1 VASGAPLLF
10 VALLLLAQAREPGAG
25 RTGRRRLGS
34 LTGSVSN
41 RVIEELDVDAIIQRV
56 DVDAIVRRVDV
67 DGVIARVDV
76 DGVLTRVDVNVLL
89 DRVDPDRLLD
99 RVDPDRLLER
109 VDPDRLLD
117 RVDPA
122 RLLDRVDP
130 DRLLDRVDIDRLL
143 ARADVEG
150 LLTRLDVDGVVARID
165 LDAVLSRVDLDALV
179 ARVDLDAVLSRVDL
193 DALVARIDLDAILS
207 RVDLDALVA
216 RIDLDAALLTV
227 DVEGLTRRA
236 GIPDL
241 IAESTGQAANSALD
255 LTRRQLVA
263 VDVGLVLVLQRLL
276 RRDPGALP
284 PGPPRLLT
292 DRPGEVQDPDLS
304 RSRTKARIEVSGHY
318 AGPASRL
325 VALAG
330 DLAASTAAF
339 TATAVTISWL
349 LSVIF
354 GVEFDTT
361 QRFVPG
367 WVAAL
372 AVWYLLWWWGSVS
385 IVGRTPVMALV
396 GLKVV
401 SRDGSPIRT
410 GRALLR
416 TLVLP
421 FSLGLFGAGL
431 LLSLIDRERR
441 AFHDLVAGTAL
452 VYDWGGRPAELPTP
466 ISRWLEE
473 RGGNPDGAGR
483 THGVP

>member
-1 VASGAPLLF
+1 VASGAPLLI
-10 VALLLLAQAREPGAG
+10 VALLLAAQAREPGAG
-25 RTGRRRLGS
+25 RGGRRRLGS

-99 RVDPDRLLER
+99 RVDPDRLLDR

-150 LLTRLDVDGVVARID
+150 LLTRIDVDGVVARID
-165 LDAVLSRVDLDALV
+165 LDAILSRVDLDALV
-179 ARVDLDAVLSRVDL
+179 ARIDLDAILSRVDL

-227 DVEGLTRRA
+227 DLEGLTRRA

-263 VDVGLVLVLQRLL
+263 VDVGLLLVLQRLL

-304 RSRTKARIEVSGHY
+304 RSRTEARIQVSGYY

-325 VALAG
+325 VALAV
-330 DLAASTAAF
+330 DLVASTAAF
-339 TATAVTISWL
+339 TATAATVSWL
-349 LSVIF
+349 LSVVVGI
-354 GVEFDTT
+354 EFDTG
-361 QRFVPG
+361 QRSVPA
-367 WVAAL
+367 WVAAMV
-372 AVWYLLWWWGSVS
+372 VWYLLWWWASVS
-385 IVGRTPVMALV
+385 IVGRTPAMALV

-401 SRDGSPIRT
+401 SRDGAPIRT
-410 GRALLR
+410 GQALRRA
-416 TLVLP
+416 LVLP
-421 FSLGLFGAGL
+421 FSLVLFGAGL
-431 LLSLIDRERR
+431 LWCLIDRERR
-441 AFHDLVAGTAL
+441 AFHDIAAGAAL
-452 VYDWGGRPAELPTP
+452 IYDWGGRPAELPTP
-466 ISRWLEE
+466 ISRWLED
-473 RGGNPDGAGR
+473 RGGNPHGADRADGA
-483 THGVP
+483 P